1 METGGV
7 QLQRPLPVADVS
19 LDIRC
24 SGLPTFTES
33 PEEAVS
39 TVQAIGDW
47 NEIRA
52 QLPDGEERRVAGGV
66 TLPGLLE
73 LREHVERGGRGSP
86 VVGMEAVPVVKKGDR
101 VTLGFRPPLFGR
113 REEALDAVDDM
124 LDTLFGLLRSHGV
137 DSRAVAERVALTH
150 GRSLGDP
157 VAVHDRLAGRSAP

>member
-1 METGGV
+1 MRP
-7 QLQRPLPVADVS
+7 QRPLPVAEVS

-24 SGLPTFTES
+24 YGLPTFTES

-52 QLPDGEERRVAGGV
+52 RLPDGEERRVAGGV

-73 LREHVERGGRGSP
+73 LRDHVERGDPGTP
-86 VVGMEAVPVVKKGDR
+86 VVGMEAIPVVTDGDR
-101 VTLGFRPPLFGR
+101 VTLGFRPPVSGR
-113 REEALDAVDDM
+113 REEILAAVDDM
-124 LDTLFGLLRSHGV
+124 LATLFGLLRSHGV
-137 DSRAVAERVALTH
+137 DSRAVAERVALLR

-157 VAVHDRLAGRSAP
+157 VAVHDRLAGPSAP

>member
-1 METGGV
+1 MGGV
-7 QLQRPLPVADVS
+7 RPHRPLPVSEVS
-19 LDIRC
+19 LDLRC

-39 TVQAIGDW
+39 TIQAIGDW

-52 QLPDGEERRVAGGV
+52 RLPDGEERRVAGGV

-73 LREHVERGGRGSP
+73 LREHVERGSRGAP
-86 VVGMEAVPVVKKGDR
+86 VVGMEAVPVVNDGER
-101 VTLGFRPPLFGR
+101 VTLGFRPPLSGR
-113 REEALDAVDDM
+113 QEEALAAVDDM
-124 LDTLFGLLRSHGV
+124 LETLFGLLRSHGV
-137 DSRAVAERVALTH
+137 DSRAVAERVAVSR